1 MTWIAEESISTW
13 LSGLMSI
20 KLDQTYEVIDRL
32 NRAATPQGICD
43 ALTSF
48 TGRYGL
54 TSMIVGTIPSPKEH
68 LQEQHL
74 LVSAYPA
81 GWMDRYVGQ
90 DYVHIDPVARRV
102 KRDLSPF
109 LWSEAASF
117 AGRED
122 SAIVNTMFGEAQE
135 FNLRAGFTVPFI
147 TLDGA
152 VAAVSLGGEAVD
164 MPPAARGM
172 ISMIATFAIGRAIDL
187 RTSGRSRQ
195 CPGLTAREIEC
206 LKWAAEGKSEWEIS
220 AILDVSEH
228 TADKHLSNAHR
239 KLGAAN
245 RAHAVALAIRWGLI
259 S

>member
-1 MTWIAEESISTW
+1 
-13 LSGLMSI
+13 MSV

-43 ALTSF
+43 ALTRF
-48 TGRYGL
+48 TSRYGL
-54 TSMIVGTIPSPKEH
+54 TSMIVGTLPSPKEH
-68 LQEQHL
+68 LQEHHL

-90 DYVHIDPVARRV
+90 DYVHIDPVALRV
-102 KRDLSPF
+102 KRDLAPF

-117 AGRED
+117 AGSAD
-122 SAIVNTMFGEAQE
+122 TAIVKRMFGEAQE
-135 FNLRAGFTVPFI
+135 FNLGAGFTVPFV

-172 ISMIATFAIGRAIDL
+172 ISMISTFAIGRAVDL
-187 RTSGRSRQ
+187 RSSGRRHQWPS
-195 CPGLTAREIEC
+195 LTPREVEC
-206 LKWAAEGKSEWEIS
+206 LRWAAEGKSEWEIS
-220 AILDVSEH
+220 AILHVSEH
-228 TADKHLSNAHR
+228 TADKHLANAHR

>member
-1 MTWIAEESISTW
+1 MAI
-13 LSGLMSI
+13 GVN
-20 KLDQTYEVIDRL
+20 LDRTYEVIDKL

-54 TSMIVGTIPSPKEH
+54 TCMLAGTIPSPKERM
-68 LQEQHL
+68 QEHHL

-81 GWMDRYVGQ
+81 GWMDRYLDQ
-90 DYVHIDPVARRV
+90 DYARIDPIIHRI
-102 KRDLSPF
+102 KRDPSPF
-109 LWSEAASF
+109 LWPEAAPF
-117 AGRED
+117 PDREH
-122 SAIVNTMFGEAQE
+122 SAIVKKMFDEAGD
-135 FNLRAGFTVPFI
+135 FNLRVGFAVPLI

-164 MPPAARGM
+164 MPPEAHAMIGM
-172 ISMIATFAIGRAIDL
+172 ISAFAIARAIDL
-187 RTSGRSRQ
+187 RNGGKEYRR
-195 CPGLTAREIEC
+195 PKLTTREIEC

-220 AILDVSEH
+220 AILHVSEH
-228 TADKHLSNAHR
+228 TADKHLANAHR

-245 RAHAVALAIRWGLI
+245 RAHAVALGIRWGFI